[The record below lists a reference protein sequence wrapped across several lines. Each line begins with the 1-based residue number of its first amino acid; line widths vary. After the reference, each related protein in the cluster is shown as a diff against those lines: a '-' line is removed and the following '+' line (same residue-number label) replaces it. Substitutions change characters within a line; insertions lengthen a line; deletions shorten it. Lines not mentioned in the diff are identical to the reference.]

1 MAPISNNEIKR
12 VKCNFRFFPQ
22 QELVMLS
29 QMDESLNKII
39 LGISSEGFESF
50 DTEMYLQVLDGMEF
64 NFDAIEQDLR
74 TALFKCKKQE
84 FKLVD

>member
-1 MAPISNNEIKR
+1 
-12 VKCNFRFFPQ
+12 
-22 QELVMLS
+22 
-29 QMDESLNKII
+29 MDESLNKII
-39 LGISSEGFESF
+39 LGISSEGFENF